1 MKLTDIERNI
11 LSMALSHMEEHLEDL
26 IDERLGD
33 DWKDEKSLARL
44 KINLQEKLEACK
56 NLQTKLL

>member
-56 NLQTKLL
+56 NLQKKLL